1 MITTMI
7 IITMMMIIKSSFPW
21 RDQSA
26 SSCSLSTTSFWCIY
40 SLHTIIDIIII
51 ILLVLVLVFVLVLV
65 LVIQLIVIFHSRGTD
80 GAQWVYLLHIT

>member
-51 ILLVLVLVFVLVLV
+51 ISIIIIIVIVI
-65 LVIQLIVIFHSRGTD
+65 IQLIVIFHSGGTD
-80 GAQWVYLLHIT
+80 GADWVYLLHIT

>member
-40 SLHTIIDIIII
+40 SLHTIINTIIIVIIII
-51 ILLVLVLVFVLVLV
+51 IIVI
-65 LVIQLIVIFHSRGTD
+65 IQLIVIFHSGGTD
-80 GAQWVYLLHIT
+80 GADWVYLLHIT